1 MTPKPLQ
8 ISPSVLASDFAK
20 LGAEIM
26 AITQAGADWIHLDVM
41 DGQFVPNL
49 TFGAPVIKA
58 VRHASERYFDA
69 HLMIETPDQLLADFA
84 DAGANGITVH
94 LEACPHLD
102 RTLSQIRSLGC
113 KAGVAVNPH
122 TPIDGLVHVLDRL
135 NLILVMTVNPGFGGQ
150 SFIPSSLEKLR
161 VVRKMIDDKNLSTR
175 LEIDGGVKTE
185 NIRDIASAGADTFVA
200 GSAIFNTDNYKSTI
214 DSMRSELALAQ

>member
-20 LGAEIM
+20 LGGEIT

-84 DAGANGITVH
+84 NAGANGITVH

-102 RTLSQIRSLGC
+102 RTLSQIRLLGC

-122 TPIDGLVHVLDRL
+122 TSIDGLVHVLDRL
-135 NLILVMTVNPGFGGQ
+135 DLILVGAAAVAPRC
-150 SFIPSSLEKLR
+150 SSS
-161 VVRKMIDDKNLSTR
+161 VRRACSLS
-175 LEIDGGVKTE
+175 
-185 NIRDIASAGADTFVA
+185 
-200 GSAIFNTDNYKSTI
+200 
-214 DSMRSELALAQ
+214 

>member
-20 LGAEIM
+20 LGAEIT

-58 VRHASERYFDA
+58 VRHASERYFDV

-84 DAGANGITVH
+84 IAGANGITVH

-113 KAGVAVNPH
+113 KAGVAVSPH
-122 TPIDGLVHVLDRL
+122 TSINGLVHVLDRL
-135 NLILVMTVNPGFGGQ
+135 DLILVMTVNPGFGGQ
-150 SFIPSSLEKLR
+150 LFIPAMCHKIAQVAE
-161 VVRKMIDDKNLSTR
+161 MIGKRYIILQV
-175 LEIDGGVKTE
+175 DGGITATTAPSV
-185 NIRDIASAGADTFVA
+185 IAAGATNLVS
-200 GSAIFNTDNYKSTI
+200 GSAIFGHQAGYAVAI
-214 DSMRSELALAQ
+214 SELRASAV

>member
-8 ISPSVLASDFAK
+8 ISPSVLASDFAQ
-20 LGAEIM
+20 LGAEIT
-26 AITQAGADWIHLDVM
+26 AITTAGADWIHLDVM

-49 TFGAPVIKA
+49 SFGAPIIKA
-58 VRHASERYFDA
+58 VRNASERYFDA
-69 HLMIETPDQLLADFA
+69 HLMIETPDHLLADFA

-122 TPIDGLVHVLDRL
+122 TTVDGLVHVLDRL
-135 NLILVMTVNPGFGGQ
+135 DLILIMTVNPGFGGQ
-150 SFIPSSLEKLR
+150 SFIPTMCHKIAQAAE
-161 VVRKMIDDKNLSTR
+161 MIGERDIILQV
-175 LEIDGGVKTE
+175 DGGITAATAPAV
-185 NIRDIASAGADTFVA
+185 IAAGATNLVA
-200 GSAIFNTDNYKSTI
+200 GSAVFGHQAGYAAAI
-214 DSMRSELALAQ
+214 SELRASAV